1 MDNLQAVID
10 EIQKRLDTNFGGSE
24 DYELGRRAELSYL
37 LLFVLNL
44 SKQKP
49 NYVYTTSTGK
59 EFMREATKEEQES
72 IDNYIKSISSSTG
85 INFNDIISNKRGPAI
100 VDES

>member
-10 EIQKRLDTNFGGSE
+10 EIQKRLNIEFGRSE
-24 DYELGRRAELSYL
+24 DYELGRREELSYL

-49 NYVYTTSTGK
+49 NYVYSTSTGI
-59 EFMREATKEEQES
+59 EF
-72 IDNYIKSISSSTG
+72 
-85 INFNDIISNKRGPAI
+85 INK
-100 VDES
+100 